1 MIFYEDQ
8 VDASAN
14 NQDNAGGGGGVKF
27 KKANTLVAGS
37 HLKDSNI

>member
-8 VDASAN
+8 VDANAN
-14 NQDNAGGGGGVKF
+14 NQDNTGGGVKF